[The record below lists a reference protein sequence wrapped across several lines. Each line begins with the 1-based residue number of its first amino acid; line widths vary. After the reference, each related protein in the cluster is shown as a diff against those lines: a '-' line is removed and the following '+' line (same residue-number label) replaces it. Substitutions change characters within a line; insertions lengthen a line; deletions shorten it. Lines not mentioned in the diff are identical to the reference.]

1 MYCLFLLSK
10 TFLGLFYFVA
20 CLHIFKYKQVLR
32 KAVKMRNNIT
42 KHFSSK
48 IKSAFELLT
57 KSDFDDIQE
66 IRLRVQKPLC
76 ITKSCKNVFVTQNGG
91 LTAYQSCSLICE
103 QSDIEF
109 TLKSVCDH
117 SIYSYHREL
126 SQCFVTVSGG
136 HRVGISGTAVYD
148 NNRICGIPKYVSSL
162 NFRIAS
168 QKIGCAD
175 EIYNNVLKRRLK
187 SLLIVGKPM
196 SAKTTILRD
205 LSRLYGNLFKVSLI
219 DERSEI
225 ASCFNGVPY
234 NDVGVNTDVFDRF
247 SKSDGIIF
255 ALRAMSPQMIICDE
269 IGSDDDAIALID
281 AHKSGINIIATAHA
295 GTVAQALSRKSINM
309 LVNSDVFDYAI
320 LLGNDENIGKI
331 IDIVRFGEENE
342 AVWNYYD
349 NDIKRTV
356 GISGGKTIIG

>member
-1 MYCLFLLSK
+1 M
-10 TFLGLFYFVA
+10 
-20 CLHIFKYKQVLR
+20 R
-32 KAVKMRNNIT
+32 KNIT

-48 IKSAFELLT
+48 IKTALDMLT
-57 KSDFDDIQE
+57 KADFEDIQE

-76 ITKSCKNVFVTQNGG
+76 ITKSCKNIFVTSNGG
-91 LTAYQSCSLICE
+91 LTAYKSCSLICE

-117 SIYSYHREL
+117 SIYSYQREL

-148 NNRICGIPKYVSSL
+148 VNQNCCVPKYVSSL
-162 NFRIAS
+162 NFRIAA

-175 EIYNNVLKRRLK
+175 EIFNNVLNKQLK

-205 LSRLYGNLFKVSLI
+205 LSRLYGNFRKVSLI

-225 ASCFNGVPY
+225 ASCFNGIAC

-247 SKSDGIIF
+247 SKPDGIIF

-281 AHKSGINIIATAHA
+281 AHKSGIDIIATAHA
-295 GTVAQALSRKSINM
+295 GTINQALSRKSIEM
-309 LVNSDVFDYAI
+309 LIKSGVFDYAI

-331 IDIVRFGEENE
+331 IDIVRFGENNE
-342 AVWNYYD
+342 AVWNSYD

-356 GISGGKTIIG
+356 GISGGKAIIG